1 MQRAAAA
8 PNVATPMRVAWVIDH
23 LGQGGAQRQL
33 LEVGRLL
40 RHHVSLHVVSL
51 STRKTDYAV
60 PLREAGIRLTLVPLG
75 SKFSSLSTCR
85 ALVDVLSQLQPDVV
99 QTWLFDASLY
109 GRLAALWTGCPV
121 VVAAVRNTIDDL
133 RWHHRLITRL
143 LSYGT
148 TCTTVNADAM
158 RSGFVSLG
166 IPESKIRTIRNGI
179 DLQAFPRLPK
189 DHDAVES
196 WGIPRG
202 STIVAMAA
210 RMAPQKDYATF
221 LRAAKLVLA
230 QAPDTYFVLIG
241 DGPDRGRIEA
251 AIRELGI
258 GNRTRLLGV
267 RHDVWTILNNIDI
280 FVLSTHFEGCSNVI
294 MEAMAAGKPVVA
306 TPAGGNAE
314 LVSDGRTG
322 WMTPIGD
329 PRAMADRILEL
340 ISNQELAR
348 SMGIAGR
355 KKIEDEFSI
364 ERTVSETVALY
375 QELRRG
381 IP

>member
-1 MQRAAAA
+1 
-8 PNVATPMRVAWVIDH
+8 MRVAWVIDH

-40 RHHVSLHVVSL
+40 RDQVSLHVVSL
-51 STRKTDYAV
+51 STKKIDYAE
-60 PLREAGIRLTLVPLG
+60 PLREAGIQLTLVPQG

-85 ALVDVLSQLQPDVV
+85 ALVNVLSQLQPDVV
-99 QTWLFDASLY
+99 QTWLFEASLY
-109 GRLAALWTGCPV
+109 GRLAALWTRCPV

-189 DHDAVES
+189 DHEAVES
-196 WGIPRG
+196 WRIPPG

-210 RMAPQKDYATF
+210 RMASPQKDYVTF

-230 QAPDTYFVLIG
+230 QAPSTYFLLIG
-241 DGPDRGRIEA
+241 DGPDRGRIES

-258 GNRTRLLGV
+258 DNRTRLLGV

-306 TPAGGNAE
+306 TKAGGNAE
-314 LVSDGRTG
+314 LVTDGRTG
-322 WMTPIGD
+322 LMTPIGD
-329 PRAMADRILEL
+329 ADAMADRILEL
-340 ISNQELAR
+340 ISNRDLAR

-355 KKIEDEFSI
+355 KKIEDDFTI

>member
-1 MQRAAAA
+1 
-8 PNVATPMRVAWVIDH
+8 MRVAWIIDH

-40 RHHVSLHVVSL
+40 PRDQVSLQVVSL
-51 STRKTDYAV
+51 STRKTDYAA
-60 PLREAGIRLTLVPLG
+60 PLRDAGIQLTLVPQG
-75 SKFSSLSTCR
+75 SKFSSFSTCQ
-85 ALVDVLSQLQPDVV
+85 AVAAILSQLQPDVV
-99 QTWLFDASLY
+99 QTWLFEAGVY
-109 GRLAALWTGCPV
+109 GRLAALWTRCPV

-133 RWHHRLITRL
+133 KWHHRLVTRL

-179 DLQAFPRLPK
+179 DLRVFPRVPK
-189 DHDAVES
+189 DPEEIES
-196 WGIPRG
+196 WGIPNG

-210 RMAPQKDYATF
+210 RMAPQKDYVTF
-221 LRAAKLVLA
+221 LRAAKLVVA
-230 QAPDTYFVLIG
+230 RAPNTYFLLIG
-241 DGPDRGRIEA
+241 DGPDRGHIEA
-251 AIRELGI
+251 TIRELGI
-258 GNRTRLLGV
+258 QTRAKLLGV

-322 WMTPIGD
+322 LMTPIGD

-340 ISNQELAR
+340 ILNRELAR

-381 IP
+381 IPQGG